1 MSDVVLV
8 TGACGY
14 IGRHLVFRLLSLGH
28 TVVLLDNFDNS
39 RRESS
44 LDWISSLGSKA
55 FFYEGCFGDIN
66 LLKELK
72 RDYKF
77 DGVFHLA
84 AKKSINESIEKP
96 VDYYV
101 NNVSAT
107 FRLLEIFGACVNSF
121 IFSST
126 AALYQADLSPCFE
139 LDHLVPSSPYGN
151 TKLATEMFLSD
162 YFKASR
168 TSSCV
173 ALRYFNPMGWLET
186 FAGPREKSTLGATH
200 RSLFDALWEL
210 WEGDGNEFTIH
221 GQRFPT
227 RDGTAVRDFFHIL
240 DLVEGHIAAYNYCKK
255 NRGFDAFNVGSG
267 RGFSVREVVDTFK
280 KIVMPEVKVVYGPQ
294 READLAEVI
303 ADVTKA
309 EKILGWSANKTLT
322 EIMTDSFR

>member
-28 TVVLLDNFDNS
+28 TVVLVDNFDNS

-44 LDWISSLGSKA
+44 LDWISSLGPNA
-55 FFYEGCFGDIN
+55 FFYEGCFGNIN
-66 LLKELK
+66 LLQELK
-72 RDYKF
+72 ADYKF

-84 AKKSINESIEKP
+84 AKKSIKESIEKP

-126 AALYQADLSPCFE
+126 AALYQAGLSHCFE
-139 LDHLVPSSPYGN
+139 IDPLIPSSPYGN

-168 TSSCV
+168 TSSCI
-173 ALRYFNPMGWLET
+173 ALRYFNPMGWVEA
-186 FAGPREKSTLGATH
+186 FAGPREKSTLGFMH

-210 WEGDGNEFTIH
+210 RVGDGNEFTIY
-221 GQRFPT
+221 GWDFPT
-227 RDGTAVRDFFHIL
+227 KDGTAVRDFFHIL
-240 DLVEGHIAAYNYCKK
+240 DLVDGHIAAYNYCKQ
-255 NRGFDAFNVGSG
+255 NRGFDAFNIGSG
-267 RGFSVREVVDTFK
+267 RGFSVKEVVDTFK
-280 KIVMPEVKVVYGPQ
+280 KIVMPRAKVVYGPQ
-294 READLAEVI
+294 REGDLAEVV

-322 EIMTDSFR
+322 EIMTDSFC